1 MLGDEAGLERTER
14 RHSHEHEG
22 VERHHPAPQ
31 LVGNE
36 GLEHGV
42 GERGGHDHGAAGECQ
57 EHQCHPDGADYREQH
72 QQRAERG
79 AAVQQRRTLANAAPA
94 EREPERAEHR
104 PDAHRRHEHSVAAG
118 VGVQHVPGDHRH
130 QHDEREAE
138 HAEHG
143 DQHDERR
150 HTGVAP
156 DERDGLA
163 HPLAGRG
170 GRAVGPEGGEAHRQE
185 PGDDGD
191 VAHPVQQEAQA
202 DAGRTDHH
210 ARDGRADDP
219 RRVEHGRVQRDRIH
233 QVVPAHEF
241 RDERLAAGNVERIDD
256 PEEHRHHHHLPR
268 RHPAGPH
275 ERRQRQRFEH
285 LQRLGPH
292 DEGALVHA
300 VHDDTRVQCEQ
311 QHAQGAERLGQADGE
326 RRVGDLEHQPPERDR
341 LHPGPDERD
350 ALTEEEEPEVAV
362 GKRSEAKRARGGGF
376 VHCGKARRRPIF
388 RVGSPM
394 KYTTYSRYLPEL
406 ADTVNLQ
413 ALLDQLA
420 DFLLQSGF
428 AGGAY
433 SHPFWGEFG
442 EEESDRSLDALRQ
455 AILQALMDSGQ
466 LTPEMLKV
474 LRGESTGDAARDA
487 DLERQ
492 LGELLDKIV
501 QKLID
506 EGYLNVTEAPKVPS
520 GQQPL
525 FGPGGMAK
533 EAAQQVQFNLTEKGI
548 DFLGYRT
555 LKHLL
560 GSIGKSSFGAHETEH
575 LATGIEAEAGSKPY
589 EYGDTL
595 NLDVNAT
602 LTNALQRE
610 GLGVPIN
617 LEYDDLLVHQAEY
630 RSSSATVLMLDCSH
644 SMILYGEDR
653 FTPAKKVALALTHL
667 IRTQFP
673 GDTLR
678 VVLFHDT
685 AEEIPLAQLARAQVG
700 PYHTNTAEGLK
711 LSRRM
716 LLSQRKDMRQIIMI
730 TDGKPSAL
738 TLPDGRIYV
747 NSMGLDPQILQ
758 ATYREVALCRR
769 SGILINTFM
778 LARDRSLVEFV
789 KKVSAI
795 CRGKAYFTNTMTLG
809 QFILMDF
816 MRRKT
821 RRVS

>member
-1 MLGDEAGLERTER
+1 
-14 RHSHEHEG
+14 
-22 VERHHPAPQ
+22 
-31 LVGNE
+31 
-36 GLEHGV
+36 
-42 GERGGHDHGAAGECQ
+42 
-57 EHQCHPDGADYREQH
+57 
-72 QQRAERG
+72 
-79 AAVQQRRTLANAAPA
+79 
-94 EREPERAEHR
+94 
-104 PDAHRRHEHSVAAG
+104 
-118 VGVQHVPGDHRH
+118 
-130 QHDEREAE
+130 
-138 HAEHG
+138 
-143 DQHDERR
+143 
-150 HTGVAP
+150 
-156 DERDGLA
+156 
-163 HPLAGRG
+163 
-170 GRAVGPEGGEAHRQE
+170 
-185 PGDDGD
+185 
-191 VAHPVQQEAQA
+191 
-202 DAGRTDHH
+202 
-210 ARDGRADDP
+210 
-219 RRVEHGRVQRDRIH
+219 
-233 QVVPAHEF
+233 
-241 RDERLAAGNVERIDD
+241 
-256 PEEHRHHHHLPR
+256 
-268 RHPAGPH
+268 
-275 ERRQRQRFEH
+275 
-285 LQRLGPH
+285 
-292 DEGALVHA
+292 
-300 VHDDTRVQCEQ
+300 
-311 QHAQGAERLGQADGE
+311 
-326 RRVGDLEHQPPERDR
+326 
-341 LHPGPDERD
+341 RD

-362 GKRSEAKRARGGGF
+362 GKRSEPKCARGGGGAF

-388 RVGSPM
+388 RVGSQM

-442 EEESDRSLDALRQ
+442 QEESDRSLDALRQ

-533 EAAQQVQFNLTEKGI
+533 EAAQQLQFNLTEKGI

-560 GSIGKSSFGAHETEH
+560 GSIGKSSFAAQETEH
-575 LATGIEAEAGSKPY
+575 LATGVEAEAVSKQY
-589 EYGDTL
+589 EYGDTF

-602 LTNALQRE
+602 LTNALE
-610 GLGVPIN
+610 
-617 LEYDDLLVHQAEY
+617 
-630 RSSSATVLMLDCSH
+630 
-644 SMILYGEDR
+644 
-653 FTPAKKVALALTHL
+653 
-667 IRTQFP
+667 
-673 GDTLR
+673 
-678 VVLFHDT
+678 
-685 AEEIPLAQLARAQVG
+685 RAQVG

-716 LLSQRKDMRQIIMI
+716 LLSERKDMRQIIMI